1 MIDQS
6 LIGKAFIFVYFK
18 STNQVDKI
26 LFIDTLS
33 SFLQTQEGFFINETS
48 GVFLIE
54 EYDEIIASN
63 LLEINETISFD
74 FSTKIQFLI
83 TPRQTIDKDF
93 EQIIKKQNELFTKTN
108 NIETIMYLPD
118 LIIEQNL
125 PKISNPLFTN
135 IYSYIKED
143 DDVSKM
149 IIKLWESNANIS
161 QTSTELYIHRNTL
174 IYRINKFQADT
185 NLDLKKPQD
194 LLIAYLIANEVKH
207 ENNHD

>member
-33 SFLQTQEGFFINETS
+33 SFLQTQEGFFIDENS

-63 LLEINETISFD
+63 LIEINETISFD

-83 TPRQTIDKDF
+83 TPRQTIDKNFD
-93 EQIIKKQNELFTKTN
+93 QIIKKQNELFTKTN

-135 IYSYIKED
+135 IYDYIKED
-143 DDVSKM
+143 ADVSKM

-161 QTSTELYIHRNTL
+161 QTSNELYIHRNTL
-174 IYRINKFQADT
+174 IYRINKFQTDT

>member
-83 TPRQTIDKDF
+83 TPRQTIDKDY

>member
-18 STNQVDKI
+18 STNEVDKI

-33 SFLQTQEGFFINETS
+33 SFLQTQEGFFIDENS

-54 EYDEIIASN
+54 EYNEIIASN
-63 LLEINETISFD
+63 LIEINETISFD

-83 TPRQTIDKDF
+83 THRQTIDKNFD
-93 EQIIKKQNELFTKTN
+93 QIIKKQNELFTKTN
-108 NIETIMYLPD
+108 NIETIMYLSD

-135 IYSYIKED
+135 IYDYIKED
-143 DDVSKM
+143 ADVSKM

-161 QTSTELYIHRNTL
+161 QTSNELYVHRNTL
-174 IYRINKFQADT
+174 IYRINKFQTDT

>member
-18 STNQVDKI
+18 STNEVDKI

-33 SFLQTQEGFFINETS
+33 SFLQTQEGFFIDENS

-63 LLEINETISFD
+63 LIEINETISFD

-83 TPRQTIDKDF
+83 THRQTIDKNFD
-93 EQIIKKQNELFTKTN
+93 QIIKKQNELFTKTN
-108 NIETIMYLPD
+108 NIETIMYLSD

-135 IYSYIKED
+135 IYDYIKED
-143 DDVSKM
+143 ADVSKM

-161 QTSTELYIHRNTL
+161 QTSNELYVHRNTL
-174 IYRINKFQADT
+174 IYRINKFQTDT

>member
-18 STNQVDKI
+18 STNEVDKI

-33 SFLQTQEGFFINETS
+33 SFLQTQEGFFIDENS
-48 GVFLIE
+48 GVFLIK

-63 LLEINETISFD
+63 LIEINETISFD

-83 TPRQTIDKDF
+83 THRQTIDKNFD
-93 EQIIKKQNELFTKTN
+93 QIIKKQNELFTKTN
-108 NIETIMYLPD
+108 NIETIMYLSD

-135 IYSYIKED
+135 IYDYIKED
-143 DDVSKM
+143 ADVSKM

-161 QTSTELYIHRNTL
+161 QTSNELYVHRNTL
-174 IYRINKFQADT
+174 IYRINKFQTDT

>member
-1 MIDQS
+1 MIHQS
-6 LIGKAFIFVYFK
+6 LMGKTFTFVHFK
-18 STNQVDKI
+18 SINKVDKT
-26 LFIDTLS
+26 LFIDTLA
-33 SFLQTQEGFFINETS
+33 SFLQTKEGFFINQNS

-54 EYDEIIASN
+54 AYDEIIASN
-63 LLEINETISFD
+63 LIEINEILSFD

-83 TPRQTIDKDF
+83 TPRQTIDNNVD
-93 EQIIKKQNELFTKTN
+93 QTIKKQHEIFSKTN
-108 NIETIMYLPD
+108 NVETIVYLPD

-125 PKISNPLFTN
+125 PKISTPLFRD
-135 IYSYIKED
+135 IYNYIKED
-143 DDVSKM
+143 VDVLKM

-174 IYRINKFQADT
+174 IYRINKFQTDT